1 MAAEPSDM
9 ARLRDIAVGWPLRE
23 LWVAGDLL
31 TEVATLEHGSVVL
44 VLDVPP
50 AELPWL
56 ALHPAGEGG

>member
-1 MAAEPSDM
+1 VTSPSGG
-9 ARLRDIAVGWPLRE
+9 RRE

-44 VLDVPP
+44 ELDVPR